1 MVIDCVDVSVML
13 GRLLCRALRIRYGHA
28 VALDEEEAVRE
39 FTVPAVASID
49 DDSTLADPVWANA
62 ERTPDAVQFQRRTGS
77 GWTDVTCAGFRDEVV
92 ALARGL
98 IAAGVGVGE
107 RVALMSSTRYEWTL
121 IDYAI
126 WAAGGVTVPIY
137 ESSSAEQIDW
147 ILSDSGAVACFVET
161 RAHRDSV
168 RSTGFDK
175 VWAIEGDGPTVAD
188 LVAAGAGT
196 PADAVDERRR
206 ARRADDIATLIYTS
220 GTTGRPKGCVLT
232 HRNMDSNVSNALPGL
247 TDYVHPGASTLLFLP
262 LAHSFAR
269 LIQLA
274 AVRTPCKLR
283 HTADI
288 KGLPAALKDF
298 RPSFLLAMPRIFEK
312 VFNTAK
318 LRAHA
323 DGKGMVFDRAER
335 IAIAYSRAQDRP
347 GGPGLVLRAQHK
359 LFDRLVYSK
368 IRDALGGRCEMSISG
383 GAPLGDRLGH
393 FFRGAGVVLLEGYG
407 LTETSPGVAINLQH
421 NIRVGT
427 VGQPLPG
434 VTVRIADDGEILVRG
449 DNVFRE
455 YWKNEAAT
463 AEAIDGDGWF
473 HTGDIGELDSD
484 GYLKITGRKKEIIVT
499 AGGKNVAPAVLEDR
513 LQAHPLISQSIVV
526 GDRQPFIAAL
536 ITIDQEAF
544 TRWLDTAGKPASASV
559 ETLRSDAD
567 LRAEVRK
574 AVDDANLAVSKA
586 EAIREFRILPRE
598 FTEARGEVT
607 PSMKIKRNVVL
618 KEYADEIAAIY
629 GG

>member
-1 MVIDCVDVSVML
+1 M
-13 GRLLCRALRIRYGHA
+13 
-28 VALDEEEAVRE
+28 RE
-39 FTVPAVASID
+39 FSVPAVASID
-49 DDSTLADPVWANA
+49 DAATLVDPVWANA
-62 ERTPDAVQFQRRTGS
+62 ERTPDAVQFHRRTGS
-77 GWTDVTCAGFRDEVV
+77 GWEDVTCAAFRDDVE

-98 IAAGVGVGE
+98 ITKGVQKGDRVG
-107 RVALMSSTRYEWTL
+107 LMSRTRYEWTL

-126 WAAGGVTVPIY
+126 WAAGGITVPIY
-137 ESSSAEQIDW
+137 ESSSAEQIGW
-147 ILSDSGAVACFVET
+147 ILGDSGAVGCFVET
-161 RAHRDSV
+161 SAHRDSV
-168 RSTGFDK
+168 RSTGFET
-175 VWAIEGDGPTVAD
+175 VWAIEGEGPTVAD
-188 LVAAGAGT
+188 LVAAGADT
-196 PADAVDERRR
+196 AAEQVTERRG
-206 ARRADDIATLIYTS
+206 AGRADDVATIIYTS

-232 HRNMDSNVSNALPGL
+232 HRNIDFNVANALPGL
-247 TDYVHPGASTLLFLP
+247 TRYVNPDASTLLFLP

-269 LIQLA
+269 LIQVA
-274 AVRTPCKLR
+274 VVRTPCLMR
-283 HTADI
+283 PSADI
-288 KGLPAALKDF
+288 KGLPASLKEF
-298 RPSFLLAMPRIFEK
+298 KPTFMLAMPRVFEK

-323 DGKGMVFDRAER
+323 DGRGAVFDRAER
-335 IAIAYSRAQDRP
+335 VAIAYSQALDKP
-347 GGPGLVLRAQHK
+347 GGAGLLLRAQHK

-368 IRDALGGRCEMSISG
+368 IREALGGRCEMSISG

-393 FFRGAGVVLLEGYG
+393 FFRGAGVTLFAGYG
-407 LTETSPGVAINLQH
+407 LTETSPGVAINLQ
-421 NIRVGT
+421 NNLRIGT

-449 DNVFRE
+449 DNVFQR
-455 YWKNEAAT
+455 YWNNDEAT
-463 AEAIDGDGWF
+463 AEAIKDGWF
-473 HTGDIGELDSD
+473 RTGDIGELDAD
-484 GYLKITGRKKEIIVT
+484 GYLKITGRKKELIVT

-513 LQAHPLISQSIVV
+513 LQAHPLISQSVVV

-536 ITIDQEAF
+536 ITIDQDAF
-544 TRWLDTAGKPASASV
+544 TAWLASSGKPASASV
-559 ETLRSDAD
+559 ETLRSDAA

-629 GG
+629 GR